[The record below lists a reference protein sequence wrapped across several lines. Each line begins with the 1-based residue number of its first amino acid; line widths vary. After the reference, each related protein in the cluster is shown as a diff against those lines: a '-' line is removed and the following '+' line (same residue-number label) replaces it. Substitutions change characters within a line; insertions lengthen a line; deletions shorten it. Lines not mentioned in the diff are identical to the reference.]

1 MSTVFNLEYVLS
13 IGLALGSAFGINHY
27 NVNTNPIIKFFIVP
41 LLVAYTTLL
50 LVNKLLPKMNEFG
63 DKVGAYVETKT
74 LGEINSLGYMQIF
87 PPVFAVFLIFII
99 LIFNQ
104 NI

>member
-1 MSTVFNLEYVLS
+1 MTTVFNLEYTIS
-13 IGLALGSAFGINHY
+13 IVFALGSAFGINHY
-27 NVNTNPIIKFFIVP
+27 NVDTNPIIKFFVVP
-41 LLVAYTTLL
+41 LLVAYTYL
-50 LVNKLLPKMNEFG
+50 LVANKLLPQMNEFG

-99 LIFNQ
+99 LIFNK